1 MSYSATLL
9 VPSVYSNIQDAI
21 DAANP
26 GDEVLVDDGTYQE
39 NILIEKDIILRSVN
53 GADHTTIDGSLG
65 RGLGSTVVIRPE
77 SLNPHKPIV
86 EIDGFSIINGKG
98 TNIINKTITLPDG
111 THPIQR
117 LGGGLLV
124 YVNTPKVNNSKFLN
138 NGDNSVDKGG
148 AIFAVSDS
156 EDGDFPVRDYQDSN
170 QLTPASGELDFS
182 SNTFLNNKANIG
194 NSIYVQDSN
203 MLTTNLSN
211 NYYDVYNSNEDL
223 VTEYWLKGN
232 KTIFN
237 ISNGSGLEETIYGDI
252 YVNPDPSFGSDEN
265 TGLSWSSPF
274 LTIDRALSLI
284 YNDSTTNHTIY
295 LSAGTF
301 SPSENGEIFPINI
314 FSNITISGIGI
325 EK

>member
-1 MSYSATLL
+1 
-9 VPSVYSNIQDAI
+9 
-21 DAANP
+21 
-26 GDEVLVDDGTYQE
+26 
-39 NILIEKDIILRSVN
+39 
-53 GADHTTIDGSLG
+53 
-65 RGLGSTVVIRPE
+65 
-77 SLNPHKPIV
+77 
-86 EIDGFSIINGKG
+86 
-98 TNIINKTITLPDG
+98 
-111 THPIQR
+111 
-117 LGGGLLV
+117 V

-138 NGDNSVDKGG
+138 NGDNTVDYGG
-148 AIFAVSDS
+148 AAYMLSS
-156 EDGDFPVRDYQDSN
+156 AEDGDFPVRDYQDSN

-314 FSNITISGIGI
+314 
-325 EK
+325 